1 MDSLSLC
8 GLDDYIYHSTLFLIL
23 FFSITE
29 STEAGISFTTKH
41 FKKFVDPIYIDV
53 LVRSVLLALYATIIC
68 LLLGYPFALILASKT
83 FKRKSVLLMLT
94 VVPMWMNFLLRTYSW
109 MTLLEKNGP
118 LNSILSALSLP
129 TINILYTET
138 AVVLGMVYNFL
149 PFMILPIYSVVSR
162 LDKSL
167 IEAAQDLGCN
177 DVKVFKRVTLP
188 LSLPGVI
195 SGITMVFMPAVT
207 TFVISRLLGGAQFML
222 IGNLIERQFLSSGD
236 WGFGSAL
243 SIILMLLILLSMG
256 VMSKYDREYGEGASY
271 DEVFKKAYVYL
282 IFIFLYAPIGILII
296 YSFNDSRSRELGEV
310 LP

>member
-1 MDSLSLC
+1 
-8 GLDDYIYHSTLFLIL
+8 
-23 FFSITE
+23 
-29 STEAGISFTTKH
+29 
-41 FKKFVDPIYIDV
+41 
-53 LVRSVLLALYATIIC
+53 
-68 LLLGYPFALILASKT
+68 
-83 FKRKSVLLMLT
+83 
-94 VVPMWMNFLLRTYSW
+94 

-256 VMSKYDREYGEGASY
+256 VMSKYDREYGEGG
-271 DEVFKKAYVYL
+271 L
-282 IFIFLYAPIGILII
+282 L
-296 YSFNDSRSRELGEV
+296 
-310 LP
+310 